1 MNPFIARTQYN
12 DFSGTAAADRS
23 DILALGD
30 LLPLDE
36 SLKEDEIII
45 GFSFGFNENS
55 GREVDPG
62 VCVFIGKRDGK
73 ELIYLRSVEISLHGK
88 KMVDVFS
95 HLKRFSM
102 IVTLDGIE
110 PSEL

>member
-1 MNPFIARTQYN
+1 MNQFIASTQYN
-12 DFSGTAAADRS
+12 DFTGTAAADRS
-23 DILALGD
+23 DILALGE
-30 LLPLDE
+30 LLPFDE
-36 SLKEDEIII
+36 SLKEDEIVI

-55 GREVDPG
+55 GRKVDPG
-62 VCVFIGKRDGK
+62 VCVYIGKRDGNA
-73 ELIYLRSVEISLHGK
+73 LTYLRDVEISLHGK
-88 KMVDVFS
+88 KMADVFA